1 MSTIKITD
9 PLQSTKIYYNKYKNE
24 EKLKEYSQ
32 NIALKLTDELT
43 NLKSQNENLIRKIN
57 KDKAV
62 NRIKDPLQFT
72 KIYYNKYKI
81 EKTKKI
87 KAMNLSIELDK
98 ELSKL
103 KSQIRD
109 IVKKLDK
116 ITLSSKEEKN

>member
-9 PLQSTKIYYNKYKNE
+9 PLQLTKIYYNKYKNE

-32 NIALKLTDELT
+32 NIALKLSDELT

-57 KDKAV
+57 KD
-62 NRIKDPLQFT
+62 KDPLQFT